1 MSEKG
6 KMIKNKYLQQGTRG
20 VEFGKIVSIIMYLV
34 DSITKLLEK
43 QTRRVKTHT
52 LIWKIRAQTN
62 KNSNTKIDTE
72 ENMSKKLI
80 IAMDCYWTR
89 P

>member
-20 VEFGKIVSIIMYLV
+20 VEFGKIGSIIMYLV
-34 DSITKLLEK
+34 YSITKLLEK

-52 LIWKIRAQTN
+52 LIRKIRAQTN
-62 KNSNTKIDTE
+62 KNTNTKIDTE